1 MLIRAGAELDTRNAN
16 GTTPLALAV
25 LNNWH
30 DIAELLLDKSAKMSN
45 VTEGVYIPDWMNTII
60 TKRQNVRRSLT
71 TFSGVLRKRF
81 TISGGGTEYTRG
93 RLPRDV
99 VGVIS
104 RWAWTTRF
112 DKSWEGAVPE
122 MVKKLKL

>member
-1 MLIRAGAELDTRNAN
+1 MIRGGAEVDERNDD
-16 GTTPLALAV
+16 GHTPLAV
-25 LNNWH
+25 SIFYNKR
-30 DIAELLLDKSAKMSN
+30 DVAEFLLDKGAKMSN
-45 VTEGVYIPDWMNTII
+45 VREDVVIPDWMNAIV

-71 TFSGVLRKRF
+71 TFTGVLRKRF
-81 TISGGGTEYTRG
+81 AVSGGGTEYTRG

-104 RWAWTTRF
+104 RWAWSTRF
-112 DKSWEGAVPE
+112 EKSWEGAVPE

>member
-1 MLIRAGAELDTRNAN
+1 MLIQAGAELDARKKS
-16 GTTPLALAV
+16 GTTPLALAIRYNHPDV
-25 LNNWH
+25 
-30 DIAELLLDKSAKMSN
+30 AELLFDEGARITN
-45 VTEGVYIPDWMNTII
+45 VKEGVRIPEWMKAIL

-71 TFSGVLRKRF
+71 TFIGVLRKRF

-104 RWAWTTRF
+104 KWAWTTRF
-112 DKSWEGAVPE
+112 DKSWERAVPE